1 MNVGNV
7 RVGGTRCTEITGE
20 VTSVTE
26 DADTAESIQLAESP
40 PSCAPAPDRRLQLV
54 TRHQSWSAQCGDTWP
69 LLTAMISPPLDFIQ

>member
-26 DADTAESIQLAESP
+26 DADTAESIQLSESP
-40 PSCAPAPDRRLQLV
+40 PSCAPAPGINLGP
-54 TRHQSWSAQCGDTWP
+54 AQCGDTWP